1 MDSTI
6 KIPELPELSFDEK
19 SHIYRL
25 DGVEIPSVSKV
36 MEPLKASG
44 YAGISERTL
53 ERAADKGSSVH
64 NAIEMWLRFGV
75 IDIPEE
81 HRGYFNGFLE
91 WWNQYKPEL
100 VASEVKV
107 YHKLMRYAGTTDLLA
122 YIDGKLTLVD
132 YKTTYMEAIKT
143 NINGSDNVIT
153 LAVHKRVKKIVCLST
168 DKAVYP
174 TSAMGMTKAYM
185 EKIAM
190 QKAAEQDRTDI
201 CVTRFGNLV
210 ASRGSAVPLFIE
222 QVQNGMPITD
232 EDIEREGLE
241 IGCAYD
247 EIWNKKMRKNRS
259 TLGWEAN
266 PWVFEY
272 TFEVISK
279 EVAEND

>member
-19 SHIYRL
+19 SHIYLL

-91 WWNQYKPEL
+91 WWNRYKPEL

-132 YKTTYMEAIKT
+132 YKTTY
-143 NINGSDNVIT
+143 
-153 LAVHKRVKKIVCLST
+153 RV
-168 DKAVYP
+168 
-174 TSAMGMTKAYM
+174 M
-185 EKIAM
+185 EKSCGVQLEAYAQALASHGVEVEAKHILHLEKNGKWDYPEYPA
-190 QKAAEQDRTDI
+190 KDAARWRVFGALK
-201 CVTRFGNLV
+201 CVYDYTV
-210 ASRGSAVPLFIE
+210 A
-222 QVQNGMPITD
+222 
-232 EDIEREGLE
+232 
-241 IGCAYD
+241 
-247 EIWNKKMRKNRS
+247 
-259 TLGWEAN
+259 
-266 PWVFEY
+266 
-272 TFEVISK
+272 
-279 EVAEND
+279 